1 MKKPIYLLFA
11 LFILSM
17 VSCKHPNTNKDAKM
31 TEDELMAKEKKSL
44 VQEKKYVSD
53 KEHWEVSLTSK
64 LKDTRTIEEKLA
76 DVPRKEDIVNTVT
89 FDGRPATKGVK
100 SSKGMYF
107 KVYLELQKTVKYG
120 TKKITF
126 VLKSKLMTPIVI
138 KASETQPIQI
148 KFSNNDV
155 VDIHNVDI
163 TYQKNNDPGLK
174 YLDVKDTIMKAE
186 LSLDIINRLRTAQ
199 SNITIVFNASD
210 DSFTLPL
217 PPIFIE
223 YLKEF

>member
-1 MKKPIYLLFA
+1 MKKFIYFLFT
-11 LFILSM
+11 LCILAA

-53 KEHWEVSLTSK
+53 KEHWEVSLASK
-64 LKDTRTIEEKLA
+64 LKDTRTIEETLN
-76 DVPRKEDIVNTVT
+76 DIPRKEDIVNTVI
-89 FDGRPATKGVK
+89 FDGRFMVFK
-100 SSKGMYF
+100 SPKNMYY
-107 KVYLELQKTVKYG
+107 KVYLDLEKVIKYN
-120 TKKITF
+120 TKKVVF
-126 VLKSKLMTPIVI
+126 VLKTKLLTQNIIKMTE
-138 KASETQPIQI
+138 KHPIQI
-148 KFSNNDV
+148 KFSNNDIV
-155 VDIHNVDI
+155 NIPNANVA
-163 TYQKNNDPGLK
+163 YKKNEERLFQH
-174 YLDVKDTIMKAE
+174 LDVKDTIMEVE
-186 LSLDIINRLRTAQ
+186 LPITMINRLRTAQ